1 MRKYVN
7 KEFQY
12 MQIGEKMKLLRLSK
26 NMTIKKLAS
35 KTGLSVGFI
44 SNVERDVNSPT
55 ISSLQKICRALD
67 TELGDFF
74 TNIKNSGHVL
84 RKQQRQ
90 LLQADTAAKFRI
102 EIFSLPHKKLQP
114 SCIEILPGGQY
125 GDASMC
131 HEDEELCLILE
142 GSVHFWA
149 GEEDYIL
156 EEGDCIYV
164 EPLVPHWL
172 CNEGQSTASTFWVT
186 LSNNI

>member
-1 MRKYVN
+1 
-7 KEFQY
+7 

-26 NMTIKKLAS
+26 NMTIKRLAT

-74 TNIKNSGHVL
+74 SNINNSGQIL
-84 RKQQRQ
+84 SKQQRQ
-90 LLQADTAAKFRI
+90 LLQTEADAQLKV

-114 SCIEILPGGQY
+114 SFIEILPGGQY
-125 GDASMC
+125 GDSTMC
-131 HEDEELCLILE
+131 HEEEEICLVIEGAVLFGAGDEEHLLE
-142 GSVHFWA
+142 A
-149 GEEDYIL
+149 
-156 EEGDCIYV
+156 GDCIYV

-172 CNEGQSTASTFWVT
+172 RNQGQTIARTFWTT
-186 LSNNI
+186 LNSNM

>member
-1 MRKYVN
+1 
-7 KEFQY
+7 

-26 NMTIKKLAS
+26 NMTIKKLAV

-67 TELGDFF
+67 TDLGDFF
-74 TNIKNSGHVL
+74 SNINNSGHL
-84 RKQQRQ
+84 LKKQQRQ
-90 LLQADTAAKFRI
+90 LLQTEADARLKL

-114 SCIEILPGGQY
+114 SFIEILPGGQY
-125 GDASMC
+125 GDDAMC
-131 HEDEELCLILE
+131 HEDEEICLIME
-142 GSVHFWA
+142 GTVRFRA
-149 GEEDYIL
+149 GDEEHLL

-172 CNEGQSTASTFWVT
+172 RNEGAGIARTFWIT
-186 LSNNI
+186 LNNNI